1 MAVAE
6 QVPESISLTSLSG
19 DEATLDD
26 WMTTFQLAL
35 VVLDPYTSES
45 SWIID
50 TAGPLLNEFREAD
63 CRAAWV
69 VTSDADDAR
78 TFLGPWADQLLT
90 FCDPERSFV
99 RGVGLSHLP
108 AFVHLRQDRVVVS
121 TAEGWD
127 PAEWDSAIAGLTRM
141 MSWTKL
147 EVPPPGRPGAVP
159 RLPRLTPPPTS
170 PGDPDRSPC
179 APETSDHPLRQSNPK
194 RSLVRHQAPNQR
206 PDARARATRS
216 VSGSQGCAP
225 A

>member
-50 TAGPLLNEFREAD
+50 TAGQLLNEFREAD

-127 PAEWDSAIAGLTRM
+127 PVEWDSAIAGLTRM

-147 EVPPPGRPGAVP
+147 EVPPPG
-159 RLPRLTPPPTS
+159 
-170 PGDPDRSPC
+170 
-179 APETSDHPLRQSNPK
+179 
-194 RSLVRHQAPNQR
+194 
-206 PDARARATRS
+206 
-216 VSGSQGCAP
+216 AP
-225 A
+225 APFPGSPA